1 MQVYILNIHIQIC
14 TCINLNIYDMNR
26 DGDGITEKCLTKV
39 GKRDIVGGG

>member
-26 DGDGITEKCLTKV
+26 DGDGITEKWAKV